1 LKLELLEQ
9 LTFLTKAARNKG
21 NTMSIESSQT
31 EGNAVFQKRVQ
42 DLILDLAEAE
52 ARTHN
57 KRFIDSPMRRRFFI
71 GLESIVRRNK
81 FLFEIAKRL
90 RG

>member
-1 LKLELLEQ
+1 
-9 LTFLTKAARNKG
+9 
-21 NTMSIESSQT
+21 MSVDNSEFEI
-31 EGNAVFQKRVQ
+31 NAVFQKRVQ

-57 KRFIDSPMRRRFFI
+57 MRFINSPIRRRFFLR
-71 GLESIVRRNK
+71 LESIVRRNK
-81 FLFEIAKRL
+81 FLFKIAKRL

>member
-1 LKLELLEQ
+1 
-9 LTFLTKAARNKG
+9 
-21 NTMSIESSQT
+21 MSVENFES
-31 EGNAVFQKRVQ
+31 EANAVFQKRAQ

-57 KRFIDSPMRRRFFI
+57 KRFVDSRIRRRFFVR
-71 GLESIVRRNK
+71 LESIIRRNK
-81 FLFEIAKRL
+81 LLFKIAKRL

>member
-1 LKLELLEQ
+1 MGSNQ
-9 LTFLTKAARNKG
+9 HN
-21 NTMSIESSQT
+21 SESD
-31 EGNAVFQKRVQ
+31 AIFQKRVQ

-57 KRFIDSPMRRRFFI
+57 KRFIDSRIRRRLFLR
-71 GLESIVRRNK
+71 LESLIRRNK
-81 FLFEIAKRL
+81 FLFKIAKSL

>member
-1 LKLELLEQ
+1 MLEQ
-9 LTFLTKAARNKG
+9 LTSLIKIAKNRG
-21 NTMSIESSQT
+21 DVMCSDSSES
-31 EGNAVFQKRVQ
+31 EVNAIFQKRVQ

-57 KRFIDSPMRRRFFI
+57 KRFIDSPVRRRFFI

-81 FLFEIAKRL
+81 FLFKMAKRL

>member
-1 LKLELLEQ
+1 
-9 LTFLTKAARNKG
+9 
-21 NTMSIESSQT
+21 MSIENSES
-31 EGNAVFQKRVQ
+31 EVNAVFQKRVQ

-57 KRFIDSPMRRRFFI
+57 NRFPDSRVRRRFFL
-71 GLESIVRRNK
+71 GLESLIRRNK
-81 FLFEIAKRL
+81 FLFKIAKSL